1 MIALTP
7 QFILLTTGVGVLMI
21 HVGLGLLQGRSAD
34 PIDGDGHLADSGF
47 RYRVVSVPVF

>member
-1 MIALTP
+1 MTALSP
-7 QFILLTTGVGVLMI
+7 QFILLTTGVGVLI